1 MSDSQSKAARLRT
14 LTAQPP
20 IVEKWT
26 RNQNVCTLPFAL
38 RWSSLG
44 LEHLKK
50 RKEMGSNQFVDDS
63 KRKERKLEIVSI
75 RRFMFLV
82 AVNIGSDSARNR
94 WNAFL
99 SSRFN
104 SVSPLPC
111 VIFEYP
117 SVVRMFQN
125 SQSNSVQPIQT
136 DSFMIFMAILLFP
149 LWL

>member
-82 AVNIGSDSARNR
+82 AVNIGSDSASVTVTMCNFRIPQRGQNVPEYSIKLGTTHTNR
-94 WNAFL
+94 FVHDFYGH
-99 SSRFN
+99 SI
-104 SVSPLPC
+104 V
-111 VIFEYP
+111 
-117 SVVRMFQN
+117 
-125 SQSNSVQPIQT
+125 PIMAMT
-136 DSFMIFMAILLFP
+136 SFSIEAQRRRLR
-149 LWL
+149 